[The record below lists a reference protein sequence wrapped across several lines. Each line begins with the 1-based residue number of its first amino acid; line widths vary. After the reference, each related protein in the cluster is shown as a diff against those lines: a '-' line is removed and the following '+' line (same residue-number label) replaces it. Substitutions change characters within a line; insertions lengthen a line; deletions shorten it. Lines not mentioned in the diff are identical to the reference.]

1 MQSNEATITQL
12 PAKTGSETP
21 ALTKLGFR
29 TGFQLGLWTVGRV
42 GVGVGVWTR
51 CELSTTISVGGE
63 GGEEEQLSECM
74 EMREIQRERAL
85 KGI

>member
-1 MQSNEATITQL
+1 MRVVVRSSFGA
-12 PAKTGSETP
+12 GV
-21 ALTKLGFR
+21 GFR
-29 TGFQLGLWTVGRV
+29 TGFQLGLWTIGRV
-42 GVGVGVWTR
+42 GVEVWTR

-63 GGEEEQLSECM
+63 GGEEEQLSECR